1 MGAVGVAVTQTQE
14 AWSRG
19 AIAGALLMG
28 TAAASLSVARGC
40 LLRKMRNARVGECRV
55 RWMDSFM

>member
-1 MGAVGVAVTQTQE
+1 MGAVGVAIAQTQE

-19 AIAGALLMG
+19 AIAGALPMG
-28 TAAASLSVARGC
+28 IAAASPSVARGC
-40 LLRKMRNARVGECRV
+40 LLRKMRNARVDECRV